1 MADLK
6 RDVDTV
12 VIVLMENRSFDHML
26 GYLGLPPYSRNIEGL
41 QIKDDPRFANPYNEQ
56 SYLPYHSVRLD
67 MPHDPPHE
75 RLWIK
80 EQIGSLIGG
89 SRSMNGFVQ
98 SYYMNGKLPGPEL
111 GVTPE
116 VMGYFTPAELPV
128 TDFFAQKF
136 TVCDHWF
143 SSIPASTQ
151 PNRLMAMAGYTL
163 IDGNADVLK
172 DQYLV
177 YDWLNDHRVNW
188 RVYHEG
194 IPFFAL
200 MPRVVPQLLS
210 SHFRGLDQLA
220 NDFREESDA
229 TFPDVIFVEP
239 TYTNAPHMTVPTDD
253 HAPSSV
259 AGGQD
264 FLRSVYLSLVGNP
277 ERWAR
282 AIMILTYDEHG
293 GFFDHVSPISI
304 RSEAPRGANYP
315 AFDCS
320 GVRVP
325 GLVISPL
332 VEEGA
337 IYSKPLDHTSILSL
351 LARKFGRGEEYSQE
365 VAAREKAFTGRIEEM
380 LSLGVARAEI
390 VQPPGALTGVD
401 MNTIA
406 FQKAA
411 AVMADLDPDKMTN
424 KFPELRN
431 FVKKV

>member
-6 RDVDTV
+6 RDIDTV
-12 VIVLMENRSFDHML
+12 VIVLMENRSFDHIL
-26 GYLGLPPYSRNIEGL
+26 GYLGLPPYDRKIEGL
-41 QIKDDPRFANPYNEQ
+41 QIKDDPRFANPHNGH
-56 SYLPYHSVRLD
+56 SYLPYHSTRLD

-75 RLWIK
+75 RSWIK
-80 EQIGSLIGG
+80 EQIGDIVNG
-89 SRSMNGFVQ
+89 SRPMNGFVQ
-98 SYYMNGKLPGPEL
+98 SYYMNSKLPGPAA

-116 VMGYFTPAELPV
+116 VMGYFTPAEIPV

-136 TVCDHWF
+136 AVCDQWF

-163 IDGNADVLK
+163 IDGNADVLR
-172 DQYLV
+172 DHYLV

-200 MPRVVPQLLS
+200 MPRLIPELLG

-220 NDFREESDA
+220 NDFRDESDA

-239 TYTNAPHMTVPTDD
+239 TYTNAPHLTVPTDD

-259 AGGQD
+259 AGGQN

-277 ERWAR
+277 ARWAR
-282 AIMILTYDEHG
+282 TVMILTYDEHG
-293 GFFDHVSPISI
+293 GFFDHVSPRPITT
-304 RSEAPRGANYP
+304 EAPPGASYP

-332 VEEGA
+332 VQEGA
-337 IYSKPLDHTSILSL
+337 IYSKPLDHTSILSF
-351 LARKFGRGEEYSQE
+351 LARKFGRGEGYSEE
-365 VAAREKAFTGRIEEM
+365 VAARGQVFTGRIEEI
-380 LSLGVARAEI
+380 LSLGTARSEI
-390 VQPPGALTGVD
+390 LHPPGALTGVD
-401 MNTIA
+401 LNTIA

-411 AVMADLDPDKMTN
+411 AIMADLDPDKMTN

-431 FVKKV
+431 FIKKF

>member
-26 GYLGLPPYSRNIEGL
+26 GYLGLPPYSRKIEGL
-41 QIKDDPRFANPYNEQ
+41 QIKDDPRFANPYNGQ

-75 RLWIK
+75 RPWIK

-98 SYYMNGKLPGPEL
+98 SYYMDGKLPGPAAC
-111 GVTPE
+111 VTPG

-163 IDGNADVLK
+163 IDGNVDVLE

-200 MPRVVPQLLS
+200 MPRVVPQLLGF
-210 SHFRGLDQLA
+210 HFRGFDQLA

-239 TYTNAPHMTVPTDD
+239 TYTNAPHMTDPTDD

-259 AGGQD
+259 AGGQN

-282 AIMILTYDEHG
+282 TMMILTYDEHG
-293 GFFDHVSPISI
+293 GFFDHVSPVSIS
-304 RSEAPRGANYP
+304 SAAPRGANYA

-337 IYSKPLDHTSILSL
+337 IYSKPLDHTSILSF
-351 LARKFGRGEEYSQE
+351 LARKFGRGEDYSEE
-365 VAAREKAFTGRIEEM
+365 VAAREGAFTGRIEEM
-380 LSLGVARAEI
+380 LSLGTARTEI
-390 VQPPGALTGVD
+390 LQPPGALAGVN

-411 AVMADLDPDKMTN
+411 AMMADLDPDKMTN

>member
-26 GYLGLPPYSRNIEGL
+26 GYLGLPPYSGNIEGL
-41 QIKDDPRFANPYNEQ
+41 QIKDDPRFANPYNGQ

-80 EQIGSLIGG
+80 EQIGSPIGG

-98 SYYMNGKLPGPEL
+98 SYYMDGKLAGPEP
-111 GVTPE
+111 GITPE

-163 IDGNADVLK
+163 IDGNANVLK

-200 MPRVVPQLLS
+200 MPRVVPQLLGP
-210 SHFRGLDQLA
+210 HFRGLDQLA

-264 FLRSVYLSLVGNP
+264 FLRSLYLSLVGNP

-282 AIMILTYDEHG
+282 TIMTLTYDEHG
-293 GFFDHVSPISI
+293 GFFDHVSPMSIS
-304 RSEAPRGANYP
+304 SEAPRGATYP

-332 VEEGA
+332 AKEGA
-337 IYSKPLDHTSILSL
+337 IYSKPLDHTSILSF
-351 LARKFGRGEEYSQE
+351 LARKFGRGEDYSEE
-365 VAAREKAFTGRIEEM
+365 VAARERVFTGRIEEM
-380 LSLGVARAEI
+380 LSLGASRTEI
-390 VQPPGALTGVD
+390 LQPPGALTGVD

>member
-26 GYLGLPPYSRNIEGL
+26 GYLGLPPYNRKIEGL
-41 QIKDDPRFANPYNEQ
+41 QIKDDPRFANPYNGQ
-56 SYLPYHSVRLD
+56 SYLPYLSTRPD

-75 RLWIK
+75 RQWIK

-98 SYYMNGKLPGPEL
+98 SYYMDGKLPGPPP

-116 VMGYFTPAELPV
+116 VMGYFTPAELSV

-136 TVCDHWF
+136 AVCDHWF

-163 IDGNADVLK
+163 IDGNTDILK

-200 MPRVVPQLLS
+200 MPRVVPQLLG
-210 SHFRGLDQLA
+210 SHFRGLDLLA
-220 NDFREESDA
+220 NDFRDESDA

-253 HAPSSV
+253 HPPSSV
-259 AGGQD
+259 AGGQN
-264 FLRSVYLSLVGNP
+264 FLRKVYLSLIGNP
-277 ERWAR
+277 QRWAR
-282 AIMILTYDEHG
+282 TVMILTYDEHG
-293 GFFDHVSPISI
+293 GFFDHMSPISI
-304 RSEAPRGANYP
+304 SSEAPPGANFP
-315 AFDCS
+315 PFDCS

-332 VEEGA
+332 VEEAA
-337 IYSKPLDHTSILSL
+337 IYSKPLDHTSILSF
-351 LARKFGRGEEYSQE
+351 LARKFGNGEGYSEE
-365 VAAREKAFTGRIEEM
+365 VVARERVFAGRIDEI
-380 LSLGVARAEI
+380 LSLGAAPSEI
-390 VQPPGALTGVD
+390 LQPPGALTGVD